1 MILGASGPDTVQCS
15 RAGCREDAVYQVN
28 WRNPKIHGIDRV
40 KVWAA
45 CAEHVDFLA
54 EFVRSRDFPVAVTTL
69 GETVETVGAE
79 ADS

>member
-1 MILGASGPDTVQCS
+1 MIFGATGPDTVQCS

-28 WRNPKIHGIDRV
+28 WRNPKIHSRDRV

-54 EFVRSRDFPVAVTTL
+54 EFVRSRDFPVAVTAL
-69 GETVETVGAE
+69 GETVESVGAE

>member
-1 MILGASGPDTVQCS
+1 MILGGSGPEVPQCS
-15 RAGCREDAVYQVN
+15 RAGCGADAVYQVN
-28 WRNPKIHGIDRV
+28 WRNPKIHGLDRV

-54 EFVRSRDFPVAVTTL
+54 EFVRSRDFPVAVTAL
-69 GETVETVGAE
+69 GETVDSVGAE